1 MLRIRLTVATNI
13 RNLIFPTGMYSITP
27 KQVKAKFLSHFSVIK
42 GHSLYFYIQ
51 NWQITSVVIYDNL
64 TLNKF

>member
-42 GHSLYFYIQ
+42 GHKPLFLY
-51 NWQITSVVIYDNL
+51 SKLADN
-64 TLNKF
+64 